1 MGTEPLKRRK
11 EIMKPVKLKSAL
23 KEYIWGGDELYTS
36 YGKNYGPKKVAESW
50 ELSFNEAGPS
60 IIDSGE
66 DIGKPLKDVA
76 KPCDIGLVPSKFEF
90 FPVLIK
96 LISSDSNLSVQ
107 VHPNDE
113 YALKNESQ
121 YGKTEMWHVLSA
133 KPGSGLYVGWKR
145 ETSPEEV
152 AKAIGDGALMDL
164 LNFVEVKP
172 GDDYFIPSGTVHAIG
187 AGVTL
192 IEIQEN
198 STLTYRLYDYNRV
211 DANGNKREL
220 HVEKSLKVLSY
231 KTYQK
236 PEFEKPLIG
245 ECAFFSSSIRHF
257 DGELAIEATPASFK
271 ALTIIEGQGTF
282 EGMEAKKGDSFFVPA
297 GQKATLIGNGDVV
310 ITEVKE

>member
-1 MGTEPLKRRK
+1 
-11 EIMKPVKLKSAL
+11 MKPVKLKSAL
-23 KEYIWGGDELYTS
+23 KEYIWGGDELRAS
-36 YGKNYGPKKVAESW
+36 YGKDYGPKKVAESW
-50 ELSFNEAGPS
+50 ELSFNDAGPS

-66 DIGKPLKDVA
+66 YAGKPLKDVA
-76 KPCDIGLVPSKFEF
+76 KPEDIGSISSKFEF

-113 YALKNESQ
+113 YALKNENQ
-121 YGKTEMWHVLSA
+121 FGKTEMWHVLSA

-145 ETSPEEV
+145 ETSAEEV
-152 AKAIGDGALMDL
+152 KKAIEEGTLLEL

-211 DANGNKREL
+211 DAQGKKREL
-220 HVEKSLKVLSY
+220 HVEKALKVLSY
-231 KTYQK
+231 KTYKKQ
-236 PEFEKPLIG
+236 EFEKPLIG
-245 ECAFFSSSIRHF
+245 ECGFFSSSIHHF
-257 DGELAIEATPASFK
+257 DAEFVVEADKTSFK
-271 ALTIIEGQGTF
+271 AITLVSGECEF
-282 EGMEAKKGDSFFVPA
+282 EGIKSKKGDSFFVPA
-297 GQKATLIGNGDVV
+297 GQKATFKGRGDIV
-310 ITEVKE
+310 ITEVK

>member
-1 MGTEPLKRRK
+1 
-11 EIMKPVKLKSAL
+11 MKPVKLKSAL
-23 KEYIWGGDELYTS
+23 KEYIWGGDELRLS
-36 YGKNYGPKKVAESW
+36 YGKDYGPKKVAESW

-60 IIDSGE
+60 LIDSGE
-66 DIGKPLKDVA
+66 DAGKPLKDVA
-76 KPCDIGLVPSKFEF
+76 KEEDIGSAASKFEF

-113 YALKNESQ
+113 YALKHENQ
-121 YGKTEMWHVLSA
+121 FGKTEMWHVLSA
-133 KPGSGLYVGWKR
+133 KPGSGLYVGWKK
-145 ETSPEEV
+145 ETNPEEV
-152 AKAIGDGALMDL
+152 KKAIEEGTLLEL

-220 HVEKSLKVLSY
+220 HVEKALKVLSY
-231 KTYQK
+231 KTYEK
-236 PEFEKPLIG
+236 AEFKKPLIG
-245 ECAFFSSSIRHF
+245 ECSFFSSSIHHF
-257 DGELAIEATPASFK
+257 DGELVVEADKSSFK
-271 ALTIIEGQGTF
+271 ALTLVSGECEFDGIKS
-282 EGMEAKKGDSFFVPA
+282 KKGDSFFVPA
-297 GQKATLIGNGDVV
+297 GQKATLKGQGEVV
-310 ITEVKE
+310 ITEVRQ